1 MKLRNA
7 AYLAMFL
14 HFARKTVRKLIPDIR
29 QNDRRYLAI
38 YPFTRESAIV
48 GSFRTKG
55 QAEKFRFL
63 LKQHVRCQIEI
74 ECLDD
79 WKGHAAYYKFKSVF
93 DFTGNPDH
101 WPDVPNFAATHGQS
115 RETTEPTE
123 ANQVLMRHMMRN
135 KYR

>member
-14 HFARKTVRKLIPDIR
+14 HFARKTARKLNPDSR

-38 YPFTRESAIV
+38 YPFSNESAIV
-48 GSFRTKG
+48 GSFRTRE
-55 QAEKFRFL
+55 QAVQFSFL

-79 WKGHAAYYKFKSVF
+79 WQGHAVYHNLKSVF
-93 DFTGNPDH
+93 DFIGNPDH

-115 RETTEPTE
+115 LETTDPTE
-123 ANQVLMRHMMRN
+123 ANEVLHRRRHR
-135 KYR
+135 

>member
-14 HFARKTVRKLIPDIR
+14 HFARKTASKLNPDIQ

-38 YPFTRESAIV
+38 YPFTNMSAIV
-48 GSFRTKG
+48 GSFRTKE

-63 LKQHVRCQIEI
+63 LKQHVRCQTEI

-79 WKGHAAYYKFKSVF
+79 WQGHSVYHKLTSVF
-93 DFTGNPDH
+93 DFTGNPYH

-115 RETTEPTE
+115 RETTDPTE
-123 ANQVLMRHMMRN
+123 ANKVLKRWMHR
-135 KYR
+135 

>member
-14 HFARKTVRKLIPDIR
+14 HFARKTASKLNPDSR

-48 GSFRTKG
+48 GSFRTKE
-55 QAEKFRFL
+55 QAVKFRFL

-79 WKGHAAYYKFKSVF
+79 WQGHSAYYKFKSVF
-93 DFTGNPDH
+93 DFTGCADH

-115 RETTEPTE
+115 RETTDPTE
-123 ANQVLMRHMMRN
+123 ANEVMNRWRHRWSH
-135 KYR
+135 R

>member
-1 MKLRNA
+1 MKLKNA

-14 HFARKTVRKLIPDIR
+14 HFARKTASKLNPDSR

-38 YPFTRESAIV
+38 YPFANESAIV
-48 GSFRTKG
+48 GSFRTKE
-55 QAEKFRFL
+55 QAVKFRFL

-79 WKGHAAYYKFKSVF
+79 WQGHSAYYKFKSVF

-115 RETTEPTE
+115 RETTDPTE
-123 ANQVLMRHMMRN
+123 ANKVLNRWMHR
-135 KYR
+135 

>member
-14 HFARKTVRKLIPDIR
+14 HFARKTASKLIPDIR
-29 QNDRRYLAI
+29 KNDRRYLAI
-38 YPFTRESAIV
+38 YPYLKDSAIV
-48 GSFRTKG
+48 GSFRTKE
-55 QAEKFRFL
+55 QAIKFRFL

-79 WKGHAAYYKFKSVF
+79 WQGHSIYHTLYSVF

-101 WPDVPNFAATHGQS
+101 WPGVPNFAATHGQS
-115 RETTEPTE
+115 RETTDPTE
-123 ANQVLMRHMMRN
+123 ANQVMKRWMHR
-135 KYR
+135 

>member
-1 MKLRNA
+1 MKLSNA

-14 HFARKTVRKLIPDIR
+14 HFARKTARKLNPDIR
-29 QNDRRYLAI
+29 QNDRRFLAI
-38 YPFTRESAIV
+38 YPYEKDSAIV
-48 GSFRTKG
+48 GSFRTKE

-79 WKGHAAYYKFKSVF
+79 WKGHTVYHKLKSVF

-101 WPDVPNFAATHGQS
+101 WPTVPTFAATHGQS
-115 RETTEPTE
+115 RATTDPTE
-123 ANQVLMRHMMRN
+123 ANLVN
-135 KYR
+135 KTYWHR

>member
-7 AYLAMFL
+7 AYLTMFL
-14 HFARKTVRKLIPDIR
+14 HFARKTARKLNPDIR

-38 YPFTRESAIV
+38 YPFSNESAIV
-48 GSFRTKG
+48 GSFRTRE
-55 QAEKFRFL
+55 QADEFRCL

-79 WKGHAAYYKFKSVF
+79 WKGYAVYYKLKSVF

-115 RETTEPTE
+115 RETTDPTE
-123 ANQVLMRHMMRN
+123 ANKVL
-135 KYR
+135 YRWMHR